1 MFDHTACA
9 GQAMLSTSPFVDM
22 AALSALGELLADL
35 LKARPAS
42 SKVPLSGASCASREQ
57 NRGEAHVREDSSCR
71 TAARQSRTK
80 YGRRRKPEQMDLF
93 GSGRSSVVIGA
104 PAWPELPAE
113 TQRALIRLMARLLL
127 EHADKSQAAAMTG
140 ADHDL

>member
-1 MFDHTACA
+1 M
-9 GQAMLSTSPFVDM
+9 
-22 AALSALGELLADL
+22 
-35 LKARPAS
+35 
-42 SKVPLSGASCASREQ
+42 SGKTASCRA
-57 NRGEAHVREDSSCR
+57 
-71 TAARQSRTK
+71 AARQSRTK

-113 TQRALIRLMARLLL
+113 ARLLL

>member
-1 MFDHTACA
+1 
-9 GQAMLSTSPFVDM
+9 
-22 AALSALGELLADL
+22 
-35 LKARPAS
+35 
-42 SKVPLSGASCASREQ
+42 
-57 NRGEAHVREDSSCR
+57 
-71 TAARQSRTK
+71 
-80 YGRRRKPEQMDLF
+80 MDLF
-93 GSGRSSVVIGA
+93 GSGQSSVVIGS

>member
-1 MFDHTACA
+1 M
-9 GQAMLSTSPFVDM
+9 
-22 AALSALGELLADL
+22 
-35 LKARPAS
+35 
-42 SKVPLSGASCASREQ
+42 SGKTASCRA
-57 NRGEAHVREDSSCR
+57 
-71 TAARQSRTK
+71 AARQSRTK

-93 GSGRSSVVIGA
+93 GSGQSSVVIGS
-104 PAWPELPAE
+104 PTWPELPAE

>member
-1 MFDHTACA
+1 MSWKTA
-9 GQAMLSTSPFVDM
+9 
-22 AALSALGELLADL
+22 
-35 LKARPAS
+35 
-42 SKVPLSGASCASREQ
+42 
-57 NRGEAHVREDSSCR
+57 SCR
-71 TAARQSRTK
+71 TAARQSRTVHN
-80 YGRRRKPEQMDLF
+80 RRRKPQQMDLF

-140 ADHDL
+140 AGHDL